1 MDQKT
6 EQKDMDDML
15 VYRADLDK
23 YFRINARVRE
33 EKIAAIN
40 GTFVTNREF
49 VVPPFMLRGPQSAG
63 ISQAATLG
71 TVVTE
76 PVIR

>member
-15 VYRADLDK
+15 VYRAQLDE
-23 YFRINARVRE
+23 YFRTNARVRE
-33 EKIAAIN
+33 EKIAAFN
-40 GTFVTNREF
+40 GTFMSNREF
-49 VVPPFMLRGPQSAG
+49 VVPPFMLRAPQSAG
-63 ISQAATLG
+63 ISQTTTSG
-71 TVVTE
+71 TVLAE